1 MPSSALSD
9 VVFWTSTD
17 RLGGVMTVQFSTRCP
32 NADYLGF
39 EASPEAIVA
48 AAKKAEELG
57 FDAVFVNDHI
67 IVDDSPRAAP
77 WTNVYDP
84 LVAMSF
90 IAAHTSRIGV
100 GVSVLIM
107 PYRNPIATAKS
118 LATIDRMSG
127 GRLLVGVGVGWNEA
141 EFAALGVPFHE
152 RGARTNEY
160 LRIWQ
165 SCWAPGKVSFAG
177 KFFSFSNMHVSP
189 KPLQQP
195 YPPIWIGGASDAA
208 LRRAA
213 RFAAVWQ
220 PTPIP
225 VAELVER
232 QAVLRKACD
241 QVGRQQPIDVRMSF
255 RVEFSTIT
263 GNVPPLGGDRPIGQ
277 GTPAEV
283 ASDLLRYREAAG
295 LSAFQINFHGNR
307 DLDQLL
313 QSMECFM
320 REVKPQVT

>member
-1 MPSSALSD
+1 
-9 VVFWTSTD
+9 
-17 RLGGVMTVQFSTRCP
+17 MTVQFSTRCP
-32 NADYLGF
+32 NSDYLGF

-48 AAKKAEELG
+48 AAKKAEEVG
-57 FDAVFVNDHI
+57 FDAIFVNDHI
-67 IVDDSPRAAP
+67 VVGSDARSAP

-90 IAAHTSRIGV
+90 VAAHTTRIGV

-107 PYRNPIATAKS
+107 PYRNPIATAKA
-118 LATIDRMSG
+118 LATVDLMSG
-127 GRLLVGVGVGWNEA
+127 GRLTVGVGVGWNEA

-160 LRIWQ
+160 LRLWQ
-165 SCWAPGKVSFAG
+165 ACWAPGKVSFSG
-177 KFFSFSNMHVSP
+177 KFFSFTDMFVNP

-195 YPPIWIGGASDAA
+195 QPPIWIGGTSDAA

-213 RFAAVWQ
+213 RFAATWQ
-220 PTPIP
+220 PTPLP
-225 VAELVER
+225 AAQLVER
-232 QAVLRKACD
+232 QAALRKACEAI
-241 QVGRQQPIDVRMSF
+241 GRESIPTRMSF

-263 GNVPPLGGDRPIGQ
+263 GSAPPAGKERPPGH

-283 ASDLLRYREAAG
+283 ATDLMRYREAAG
-295 LSAFQINFHGNR
+295 LDAFQINFHGNR
-307 DLDQLL
+307 NLDQLL

-320 REVKPQVT
+320 REVAPVVSG

>member
-1 MPSSALSD
+1 
-9 VVFWTSTD
+9 
-17 RLGGVMTVQFSTRCP
+17 MTVRFSTRCP

-57 FDAVFVNDHI
+57 FDAIFVNDHI
-67 IVDDSPRAAP
+67 IVGSDARSAP
-77 WTNVYDP
+77 WTNTYDP

-90 IAAHTSRIGV
+90 VAAHTTRIGV

-127 GRLLVGVGVGWNEA
+127 GRLVAGIGVGWNEA
-141 EFAALGVPFHE
+141 EFAALGVPFNE
-152 RGARTNEY
+152 RGARTTEY
-160 LRIWQ
+160 LKIWQ
-165 SCWAPGKVSFAG
+165 ACWAPGKVSFAG
-177 KFFSFSNMHVSP
+177 KFFSFADMHVSP

-195 YPPIWIGGASDAA
+195 HPPVWIGGASDAA

-220 PTPIP
+220 PTPLP
-225 VAELVER
+225 VGDLVER
-232 QAVLRKACD
+232 QAALRKACGE
-241 QVGRQQPIDVRMSF
+241 VGRQEPIDVRMSF
-255 RVEFSTIT
+255 RVEFSPIT
-263 GNVPPLGGDRPIGQ
+263 GNAPPPGKERPIGH

-283 ASDLLRYREAAG
+283 AGDLARYREAAA
-295 LSAFQINFHGNR
+295 LDAFQINFHGCH
-307 DLDQLL
+307 DLGQLL
-313 QSMECFM
+313 QSMECFVQ
-320 REVKPQVT
+320 EVKPQVT